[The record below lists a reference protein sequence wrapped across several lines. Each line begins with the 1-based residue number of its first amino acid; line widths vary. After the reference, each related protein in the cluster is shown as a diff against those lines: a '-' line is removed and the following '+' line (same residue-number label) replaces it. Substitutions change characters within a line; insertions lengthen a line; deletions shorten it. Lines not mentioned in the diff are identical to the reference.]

1 MRRRRPRSRP
11 PCYFAWMDMRK
22 LCGLVRGKTPRQLSY
37 YVGVN
42 VCAEWLDYKTFELW
56 AMAHGWARGLT
67 LTRRDKNGDF
77 CPENC
82 FWCSRGEAN
91 NYHRCVRRLP
101 DGRSARDLL
110 GTRNLGRDGVEQ
122 VRLAGRLFGWSR
134 HEASRWDVESAVVAP
149 PCRSR
154 YTAARVRAELAR
166 TREISKT
173 QEGVT
178 V

>member
-1 MRRRRPRSRP
+1 MSRRPRTRP

-37 YVGVN
+37 YVGIG
-42 VCAEWLDYKTFELW
+42 VCAEW
-56 AMAHGWARGLT
+56 
-67 LTRRDKNGDF
+67 RDKNGDF

-110 GTRNLGRDGVEQ
+110 GTRNLGRDDVEQ

-134 HEASRWDVESAVVAP
+134 PEVSRWDVESAVAAP

-154 YTAARVRAELAR
+154 YTAARVRAELAHAR
-166 TREISKT
+166 KISET
-173 QEGVT
+173 QKGSTE
-178 V
+178 

>member
-1 MRRRRPRSRP
+1 MSRRPRTRP

-37 YVGVN
+37 YVGIG
-42 VCAEWLDYKTFELW
+42 VCAEWLDYRAFEEW
-56 AMAHGWARGLT
+56 AMAHGWARGLM

-82 FWCSRGEAN
+82 FWCTRGEAN

-101 DGRSARDLL
+101 DGRSVRDLL

-134 HEASRWDVESAVVAP
+134 HEISRWDVESAVAAP

-154 YTAARVRAELAR
+154 YAAVRVRAELAHAR
-166 TREISKT
+166 KISET
-173 QEGVT
+173 QKGSTE
-178 V
+178 